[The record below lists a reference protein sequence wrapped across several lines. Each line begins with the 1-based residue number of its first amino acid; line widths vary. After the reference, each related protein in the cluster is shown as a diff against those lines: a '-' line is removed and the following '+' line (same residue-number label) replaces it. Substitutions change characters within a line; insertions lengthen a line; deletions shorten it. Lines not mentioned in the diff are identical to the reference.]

1 MIYYFQSRQ
10 ILAWLQQ
17 SKMQGWTSYF
27 KFKINKNLKINKS
40 IPKTYFQV
48 GLIFYLRVQ
57 L

>member
-17 SKMQGWTSYF
+17 PKMQGWTSYF
-27 KFKINKNLKINKS
+27 KFKIKKNLKINKS

-48 GLIFYLRVQ
+48 FFYT
-57 L
+57 